1 MTAAKLAQPKRSFSI
16 GEARGLV
23 RDLFEPNP
31 WLYWT
36 DLLASMT
43 IGAIGFFSI
52 RRLPL
57 SWPMIGVA
65 FVVSVLAF
73 YRASL
78 FTHELTHLRQ
88 GKFKAFRFA
97 WNLLCGIP
105 FLMPSFLYH
114 THVAHHMRRHFGTH
128 DDGEYLPWGARPVWH
143 LFLYLGQ
150 CVVIP
155 LISIV
160 RFGLL
165 TPLCWA
171 SPHAR
176 VFVQRH
182 FSSMVVDPFYVR
194 PLPTRNDRW
203 VWRVQEL
210 ACFAMI
216 WGSAISF
223 YFGLVPRPLAL
234 FVQSYLTAVAII
246 LINQIRTLGS
256 HRYTNDGGEVTFVDQ
271 MLDSVNYPR
280 GGMLT
285 ALWAPVGLRY
295 HALHHLFPS
304 MPYHHLDEAHRRLM
318 TGLPADNPYRLT
330 NCDSLWT
337 ALGELWRNAWASSR
351 AQPVVERPHFAPAA
365 MQRRAG

>member
-1 MTAAKLAQPKRSFSI
+1 
-16 GEARGLV
+16 
-23 RDLFEPNP
+23 
-31 WLYWT
+31 
-36 DLLASMT
+36 
-43 IGAIGFFSI
+43 
-52 RRLPL
+52 
-57 SWPMIGVA
+57 
-65 FVVSVLAF
+65 
-73 YRASL
+73 
-78 FTHELTHLRQ
+78 
-88 GKFKAFRFA
+88 
-97 WNLLCGIP
+97 
-105 FLMPSFLYH
+105 
-114 THVAHHMRRHFGTH
+114 
-128 DDGEYLPWGARPVWH
+128 
-143 LFLYLGQ
+143 
-150 CVVIP
+150 
-155 LISIV
+155 
-160 RFGLL
+160 
-165 TPLCWA
+165 
-171 SPHAR
+171 

-216 WGSAISF
+216 WSSAISF

-318 TGLPADNPYRLT
+318 TGLAADNPYRQT

-351 AQPVVERPHFAPAA
+351 AQRASTRPHFAPAA